1 MIIYKIQ
8 NKVNGKIYIGQTIRT
23 LKKRMSQ
30 HISPNK
36 NKSISAID
44 RALKKYGIDN
54 FEITIIDYAENIDEL
69 NAKEIYW
76 IDYYKSLAPNGYNLE
91 IGGKNAPHEKTTR
104 LKISQG
110 LKGKYSGEKSSR
122 AKRVY
127 KFSLSGELIEEYG
140 SVREASREN
149 NISNSQIASV
159 CGGKHFIAKGY
170 RWSYEKD
177 NLPKLPNKSSVIIT
191 YNGVSAN
198 IKDWSR
204 KLGLPYQTLLNRLK
218 NGWNI
223 EKAFETPI
231 MISRRNK
238 RYGR

>member
-8 NKVNGKIYIGQTIRT
+8 NKINGKIYIGQTVGT
-23 LKKRMSQ
+23 LEHRMSQ
-30 HISPNK
+30 HKANGKKISVIGN
-36 NKSISAID
+36 AIH
-44 RALKKYGIDN
+44 KYGWDN
-54 FEITIIDYAENIDEL
+54 FDVEVIDEAETIEEL
-69 NAKEIYW
+69 NRKEIYW
-76 IDYYKSLAPNGYNLE
+76 IGYYKSLSPNGYNLE
-91 IGGKNAPHEKTTR
+91 LGGRNALHEEETR
-104 LKISQG
+104 KKISEAN
-110 LKGKYSGEKSSR
+110 KGRHLAEKSPR
-122 AKRVY
+122 ARKVY
-127 KFSLSGELIEEYG
+127 MFSLNGDFIAEYG

-159 CGGKHFIAKGY
+159 CRGEHFIAKGY

-204 KLGLPYQTLLNRLK
+204 KLGFPYQTLFNRLK